1 MRLLPVLRK
10 GERVLAA
17 VSGGPDSVCLLRLLC
32 LLRDEG
38 FISLEA
44 AHFNHGIRGAEADAD
59 QRFVQ
64 QLCRELDVGLT
75 VGFAPVPALAARNGR
90 GIETQARESRRAFLL
105 EALERGGCDVIAT
118 AHHAQ
123 DQAETVL
130 MHLLRGAGLKGA
142 GGMAA
147 REGRF
152 CRPLLAETKAG
163 ILAYLE
169 ALGQPYRLD
178 ATNACPDNPRNAL
191 RLEVMPSLRR
201 IYPGGEAAL
210 GRFARLAAEAGD
222 YLEDQA
228 RAYLGR
234 QARETPWGGV
244 LDLEPVHPA
253 VLRQALALW
262 SQARDFDR
270 IQALMALCRQDRGA
284 LAWGPLRFERTGTRL
299 YRIEA
304 RREPPGQSVPLGHGA
319 VLAGLGRMAMSPWQ
333 GGPIGDNPWVQA
345 VDGAALAGAVLR
357 IRRPGDRI
365 HPLGG
370 PGSRKLSDLLVDK
383 GVDRP
388 LRDYLPLVARG
399 QTVLWAVGVC
409 LAQQAAITEAT
420 ANQVRLEWK
429 KEEYTPWTT
438 PR

>member
-32 LLRDEG
+32 LLREEG

-44 AHFNHGIRGAEADAD
+44 AHLNHGIRGAQADED
-59 QRFVQ
+59 QAFVEE
-64 QLCRELDVGLT
+64 LCRALDVGLT
-75 VGFAPVPALAARNGR
+75 VGFAPVPALAAQNGR

-105 EALERGGCDVIAT
+105 ETLENGGGDVIAT

-152 CRPLLAETKAG
+152 CRPLLETTKAQ
-163 ILAYLE
+163 ILAYLRE
-169 ALGQPYRLD
+169 QGQAYRMD
-178 ATNACPDNPRNAL
+178 ATNACPDTPRNAL
-191 RLEVMPSLRR
+191 RLQVLPQLRR

-210 GRFARLAAEAGD
+210 GRFARLAAEA
-222 YLEDQA
+222 EDWLSQQA
-228 RAYLGR
+228 RQYLAGR
-234 QARETPWGGV
+234 AWDAPWGGV
-244 LDLEPVHPA
+244 LAVEQAHPA
-253 VLRQALALW
+253 LLRRALAMW
-262 SQARDFDR
+262 AGIQDFARAE
-270 IQALMALCRQDRGA
+270 ALLALCRQPKGA
-284 LAWGPLRFERTGTRL
+284 LAWGPRRFEKTGGRL
-299 YRIEA
+299 YRIDLE
-304 RREPPGQSVPLGHGA
+304 RQPPGESVPLAQGA
-319 VLAGLGRMAMSPWQ
+319 GLAGLGRMTVSPWR
-333 GGPIGDNPWVQA
+333 GGPVREKTWVQA
-345 VDGAALAGAVLR
+345 VDQGALAGAVLR
-357 IRRPGDRI
+357 TRRPGDRMQ
-365 HPLGG
+365 PLGA
-370 PGSRKLSDLLVDK
+370 PGMRKLSDVLVDK

-409 LAQQAAITEAT
+409 LSQQAAITEAT
-420 ANQVRLEWK
+420 ANQVRLEWE
-429 KEEYTPWTT
+429 KEGYTPWTK
-438 PR
+438 PK